1 MLEQSNTIIL
11 VLIQHEA
18 TTYHYK
24 AYKINETRLVL
35 RTMGRFTTRTESKP
49 FVKIEQI
56 FIPKRRKEEK
66 NKVISSTFSTA
77 ELEKLSPNQDLQGA
91 GVETSGSPGDPGGYY
106 QTLNAS
112 TANILQRISATF
124 ANSGDITPNNDVSPT
139 V

>member
-1 MLEQSNTIIL
+1 MSPPLQTMLEQSNTIIL

-77 ELEKLSPNQDLQGA
+77 ELEKLSPNQGHGA
-91 GVETSGSPGDPGGYY
+91 ELPCVDFRPMLPPISFRLLFCWKFSPFLLV
-106 QTLNAS
+106 QT
-112 TANILQRISATF
+112 
-124 ANSGDITPNNDVSPT
+124 
-139 V
+139 